1 MFEDFSGAE
10 DKVFE
15 QSDKKLEPIAEEI
28 FNKAGLHT
36 DTPPAERSELLS
48 AEIGE
53 LPIEMQV
60 QAIEVCVQDAAEIV
74 EDSKIASVLRN
85 IIKTGLGRGLE
96 QDIKDEIVKLAY
108 EIDDGDL
115 LETMLQELEDAGILV
130 RKVKEYRGPAQETK
144 HIETPAE
151 KIEVPVTKVETPV
164 EIVEKVEVVEYD
176 FSGEIVPEG
185 WGLGGSA
192 KLTGD
197 GEIDEVGE
205 GWLRLSENEKRE
217 LGYAF
222 NNEPLET
229 ENGLTFKFDY
239 STWGGDGGE
248 GLTFFL
254 VDGKTELEEFNPGAA
269 GGSLG
274 YTARGKTE
282 GMSNAYVGIGFDE
295 HGGFSNSKEGR
306 PGGPGYVRDSVA
318 VRGGGDGFE
327 GYEYIDGTERLREG
341 IDQRKVTERPDQ
353 TGEDA
358 RHVSITF
365 KPFEES
371 FHMSLEMQFGAEGE
385 TKELFSDLEIPGEV
399 PDTLKFGFV
408 GTTWGA
414 TNIHEVSNVSVQ
426 ETVEVETVVEET
438 PVEVEETVVEAS
450 AEVLA
455 EKEAPVAKVETPAV
469 KVEAPAVKVEA
480 PAVKVEAPA
489 AKVEAPA
496 AKVEAPAAKVEA
508 PAAKVEAP
516 AAKVETPVE
525 KKQ

>member
-10 DKVFE
+10 DKAFE

-28 FNKAGLHT
+28 FKNAGLKT
-36 DTPPAERSELLS
+36 DTPPDERSELLS

-60 QAIEVCVQDAAEIV
+60 QAIEVCVQDAVEIV
-74 EDSKIASVLRN
+74 EDTKIASVLRN

-96 QDIKDEIVKLAY
+96 QDLKDEIVKLAY

-144 HIETPAE
+144 HVETPAE
-151 KIEVPVTKVETPV
+151 KVKVPTEVIETPV
-164 EIVEKVEVVEYD
+164 EIIEEVEVVEYD
-176 FSGEIVPEG
+176 FSGEIIPEG
-185 WGLGGSA
+185 WELNGSA

-205 GWLRLSENEKRE
+205 GWLRLTGKDKFES
-217 LGYAF
+217 GYAF
-222 NNEPLET
+222 NNEALET
-229 ENGLTFKFDY
+229 EKGLTFKFNY
-239 STWGGDGGE
+239 SSWGGNGADGI
-248 GLTFFL
+248 TFFL
-254 VDGKTELEEFNPGAA
+254 VDGKTELEEFKPGGV

-274 YTARGKTE
+274 YAPRYKSTE

-295 HGGFSNSKEGR
+295 FGNFSNPTEGR
-306 PGGPGYVRDSVA
+306 TGGTGRIQDSVT

-327 GYEYIDGTERLREG
+327 GYEYIDGTESLGEG

-365 KPFEES
+365 KPFEGK

-399 PDTLKFGFV
+399 PETLKFGFV
-408 GTTWGA
+408 ATTGGA
-414 TNIHEVSNVSVQ
+414 TNYHEVTNVSAQ
-426 ETVEVETVVEET
+426 ETVEET
-438 PVEVEETVVEAS
+438 PVEVEETVVEAK

-455 EKEAPVAKVETPAV
+455 EKEAPAAKVETPAV
-469 KVEAPAVKVEA
+469 KVEEPAEAVET
-480 PAVKVEAPA
+480 PA
-489 AKVEAPA
+489 AKVEKPA
-496 AKVEAPAAKVEA
+496 AKVEKPAAKVEK
-508 PAAKVEAP
+508 PAAKADTP
-516 AAKVETPVE
+516 ASENIG
-525 KKQ
+525 

>member
-10 DKVFE
+10 DEVFE

-28 FNKAGLHT
+28 FKNAGLKT
-36 DTPPAERSELLS
+36 DTPPDERSELLS

-96 QDIKDEIVKLAY
+96 QDLKDEIVKLAY

-130 RKVKEYRGPAQETK
+130 RKVKEYRGPVQETK
-144 HIETPAE
+144 H
-151 KIEVPVTKVETPV
+151 VETPTV
-164 EIVEKVEVVEYD
+164 KVEKPVEVIEEVEVIEYD

-185 WGLGGSA
+185 WELDGSA

-229 ENGLTFKFDY
+229 ENGLTFKFDFA
-239 STWGGDGGE
+239 SWGGKGGE
-248 GLTFFL
+248 GITFFL
-254 VDGKTELEEFNPGAA
+254 VDGKTELEEFKPGAA

-295 HGGFSNSKEGR
+295 NGGFSNSKEGR
-306 PGGPGYVRDSVA
+306 PGGPGYIRDSVA

-341 IDQRKVTERPDQ
+341 IDQRKATERPDQ

-365 KPFEES
+365 KPVEDN
-371 FHMSLEMQFGAEGE
+371 FHMSLELQFGAEGE

-399 PDTLKFGFV
+399 PETLKFGFV

-426 ETVEVETVVEET
+426 ETVEVEAVVEEAPAEVSMETEAPAEKIET
-438 PVEVEETVVEAS
+438 PVETV
-450 AEVLA
+450 
-455 EKEAPVAKVETPAV
+455 EAPVET
-469 KVEAPAVKVEA
+469 VEAP
-480 PAVKVEAPA
+480 
-489 AKVEAPA
+489 
-496 AKVEAPAAKVEA
+496 
-508 PAAKVEAP
+508 
-516 AAKVETPVE
+516 VE
-525 KKQ
+525 KT

>member
-1 MFEDFSGAE
+1 
-10 DKVFE
+10 
-15 QSDKKLEPIAEEI
+15 
-28 FNKAGLHT
+28 
-36 DTPPAERSELLS
+36 LS

-96 QDIKDEIVKLAY
+96 QDLKDEIVKLAY

-130 RKVKEYRGPAQETK
+130 RKVKEYRGPVQETK
-144 HIETPAE
+144 H
-151 KIEVPVTKVETPV
+151 VETPTV
-164 EIVEKVEVVEYD
+164 KVEKPVEVIEEVEVIEYD

-185 WGLGGSA
+185 WELDGSA

-205 GWLRLSENEKRE
+205 GWLRLTGKDKFES
-217 LGYAF
+217 GYAF
-222 NNEPLET
+222 NNEALET

-239 STWGGDGGE
+239 SSWGGNGADGI
-248 GLTFFL
+248 TFFL
-254 VDGKTELEEFNPGAA
+254 VDGETEVDEFKPGGV

-274 YTARGKTE
+274 YAPRYKSTE

-295 HGGFSNSKEGR
+295 FGNFANPTEGR
-306 PGGPGYVRDSVA
+306 TGGTKRIQDSVT

-327 GYEYIDGTERLREG
+327 GYEYIDGTERLKEG
-341 IDQRKVTERPDQ
+341 IDQRKVAERPDQ
-353 TGEDA
+353 SSEDA

-365 KPFEES
+365 KPVEDN
-371 FHMSLEMQFGAEGE
+371 FHMSLELQFGAEGE

-408 GTTWGA
+408 ATTGGA
-414 TNIHEVSNVSVQ
+414 TNFHEVTNVSAQ
-426 ETVEVETVVEET
+426 ETVKVETVVEEAPAEVSMETEAPVEKVEAPTEKIET
-438 PVEVEETVVEAS
+438 PVE
-450 AEVLA
+450 
-455 EKEAPVAKVETPAV
+455 KVETPAA
-469 KVEAPAVKVEA
+469 KADTPASENIG
-480 PAVKVEAPA
+480 
-489 AKVEAPA
+489 
-496 AKVEAPAAKVEA
+496 
-508 PAAKVEAP
+508 
-516 AAKVETPVE
+516 
-525 KKQ
+525 